1 MALTGGCPGTVVI
14 QGTVGILSGLQ
25 TSIGGLIGG
34 FAFVELA
41 PLLKHTNTTTADSKS
56 KPPVHGA
63 ETDANELRRQPA
75 PTIAAQMGLKLTTVI
90 WTYEAMC
97 IGIIALAA
105 RFAPN
110 DSPYFNPILG
120 GLAIGAA
127 QAFSVLLSRKTIG
140 FSDVYVELGRDFWSI
155 ILPSTHAKA
164 ASHAAVWFA
173 IGLIAGAKALA
184 TQMPMLVPR
193 GEMQQ
198 VGRFSALIGGV
209 SLIFGAHLADGCPS
223 GHGIS
228 GLATFSL
235 SSFVTVA
242 AMFAGGIGVK
252 ALMG

>member
-1 MALTGGCPGTVVI
+1 MALSGGCPGTVVI

-25 TSIGGLIGG
+25 AGIGGLLGG
-34 FAFVELA
+34 IAFVELA
-41 PLLKHTNTTTADSKS
+41 PLLKHTNTITADYKS
-56 KPPVHGA
+56 KRAAHGA
-63 ETDANELRRQPA
+63 ETTASERRQPA
-75 PTIAAQMGLKLTTVI
+75 PTIAAQLGLKITTVI

-97 IGIIALAA
+97 IGMIVLAA

-120 GLAIGAA
+120 GLTIGGA
-127 QAFSVLLSRKTIG
+127 QALSILLSRKTLG
-140 FSDVYVELGRDFWSI
+140 FSDAYVELGRDFWSI

-173 IGLIAGAKALA
+173 IGLIAGAKAL
-184 TQMPMLVPR
+184 TMKIPMLVPS

-198 VGRFSALIGGV
+198 VGSLSALIGGASV
-209 SLIFGAHLADGCPS
+209 VFGAHLADGCPS

-242 AMFAGGIGVK
+242 AMFAGGIGAK
-252 ALMG
+252 ALIG

>member
-14 QGTVGILSGLQ
+14 QGSVGILSGLQ
-25 TSIGGLIGG
+25 TSIGGILGG
-34 FAFVELA
+34 IAFVELT
-41 PLLKHTNTTTADSKS
+41 PLLKHTNTTTADSNNKH
-56 KPPVHGA
+56 PAHGA
-63 ETDANELRRQPA
+63 GAAANNLRRQPA
-75 PTIAAQMGLKLTTVI
+75 PTIAAQLGLKISTVI
-90 WTYEAMC
+90 WIYEAMC

-110 DSPYFNPILG
+110 DSPFFNPILG
-120 GLAIGAA
+120 GLAIGGA
-127 QAFSVLLSRKTIG
+127 QAISILLSRKTIG
-140 FSDVYVELGRDFWSI
+140 FSDAYVELGRDFWGI

-164 ASHAAVWFA
+164 TTHAAVWFA
-173 IGLIAGAKALA
+173 IGLIAGAKVLA
-184 TQMPMLVPR
+184 SQMPMLVPS

-209 SLIFGAHLADGCPS
+209 SMVFGAHLADGCPS

-242 AMFAGGIGVK
+242 AMFGGGIGVK
-252 ALMG
+252 ALIG